1 MNPILSFAEGE
12 SGSGLKFG
20 SALRFRARWW
30 LFFSPRCC
38 PRSTRLLR
46 ALAQSR
52 IPISTTPV
60 RPLLAMK
67 SLSSMV
73 WARTF
78 AMTRLGKYEEW
89 GEVTRWAS
97 VCKNERKLGSRGL
110 PQPFLPR
117 NYRDG
122 TEAPPQPTPPHHG
135 TDSACASRAYL
146 KAHCARLLLQF
157 PRPAGLWY
165 WHW

>member
-1 MNPILSFAEGE
+1 MVV
-12 SGSGLKFG
+12 
-20 SALRFRARWW
+20 
-30 LFFSPRCC
+30 FFFPRCC

-122 TEAPPQPTPPHHG
+122 TEAPPQSPPTTTTMAQIVRAPLGLISRPTARACCFSFHDLLVCG
-135 TDSACASRAYL
+135 TGTGECLR
-146 KAHCARLLLQF
+146 
-157 PRPAGLWY
+157 
-165 WHW
+165 

>member
-1 MNPILSFAEGE
+1 MGQPC
-12 SGSGLKFG
+12 GLGLAGGCFPG
-20 SALRFRARWW
+20 
-30 LFFSPRCC
+30 CC
-38 PRSTRLLR
+38 PRSIRLLR

-52 IPISTTPV
+52 VPISTTPV

-67 SLSSMV
+67 ACQVALLSMV

-117 NYRDG
+117 NYRARWHRRPPPMAQIVRLTCLSQGPLRASCFSFHDLLACG
-122 TEAPPQPTPPHHG
+122 TG
-135 TDSACASRAYL
+135 TGECLR
-146 KAHCARLLLQF
+146 
-157 PRPAGLWY
+157 
-165 WHW
+165 